1 MKLWKIAALLCVCVL
16 GVSGCTQS
24 SISQSAPADGGLG
37 MFMDDDED
45 ETLPRDQNILIEEE
59 TEEQSMYD
67 WEQVKDETDGLFMDA
82 NRYPQG
88 ETMTFEADE
97 DALTIKLN
105 WIVKDGTTEEQAM
118 QYAVEMVKLFN
129 DIVAVQSEELT
140 ISSADSFG
148 NLWDTFSL
156 TVRVGTADGTWL
168 VDKTYAA
175 GEAIDLVAVEEEY
188 GDGPEPEEYNG
199 PVKDDTK
206 K

>member
-45 ETLPRDQNILIEEE
+45 ETLPRDQNILIE
-59 TEEQSMYD
+59 
-67 WEQVKDETDGLFMDA
+67 KDETDGLFMDA

-97 DALTIKLN
+97 DALTIKLS

-156 TVRVGTADGTWL
+156 TVQVGTADGTWL